1 MNKLDEKYNQID
13 LFKFIMAIIV
23 VAIHTGPLIN
33 CKNELLITIYNNIT
47 KLAVPFFFLSSGFFL
62 GKKLDWSHNETEN
75 IITVKKYLVKILK
88 MYVFWNIIYLPLA
101 MANYIKSGRTISYS
115 IFDYIR
121 KLLLVGEHYN
131 SYILCYLLAT
141 IYALLFIIFMLKLK
155 AKPYVIAILG
165 LGIISISFGIDILVS
180 NGEAYTNFLEIL
192 RELIRKTIIDRKDI

>member
-1 MNKLDEKYNQID
+1 
-13 LFKFIMAIIV
+13 
-23 VAIHTGPLIN
+23 
-33 CKNELLITIYNNIT
+33 
-47 KLAVPFFFLSSGFFL
+47 
-62 GKKLDWSHNETEN
+62 
-75 IITVKKYLVKILK
+75 

-131 SYILCYLLAT
+131 SYILWYLLAT